1 MAGGLVV
8 AVGHLDKIYIAVV
21 TPGRLRRYV
30 VRITVD
36 RLRCESNAL
45 CMGAAPEVFEV
56 GDDDV
61 LVVLQDS
68 PPEAL
73 RGQVL
78 DAVAMCPKQAL
89 TVAD

>member
-1 MAGGLVV
+1 
-8 AVGHLDKIYIAVV
+8 
-21 TPGRLRRYV
+21 
-30 VRITVD
+30 VRIIVD

-61 LVVLQDS
+61 LMIRQET
-68 PPEAL
+68 PPESL

-89 TVAD
+89 SVVD